1 MDEFVEYTYRNDRK
15 EGEEGE
21 PSQDSNDGDGNSAS
35 QDDDPPPGNS
45 PPPKVNEEVTLVF
58 GNKEARAMLQFCNAA
73 SASSTSGSDEYG
85 YDGGA
90 GEMDAVVSFHWGGR
104 PVVIE
109 ASDGEG
115 RYDAEVILA
124 TLDHQLVGRGVR
136 RQAQATAGGGG
147 GSANRSRSG

>member
-1 MDEFVEYTYRNDRK
+1 MDAFVEYSFRDERK
-15 EGEEGE
+15 DGEEGI
-21 PSQDSNDGDGNSAS
+21 PSQDDGEDGDGSGAS
-35 QDDDPPPGNS
+35 QDDDAPPPGNA
-45 PPPKVNEEVTLVF
+45 PPSKVNEEVTLVF
-58 GNKEARAMLQFCNAA
+58 GIKEARAMLQFCNAA
-73 SASSTSGSDEYG
+73 SASSSTGNDEYG

-136 RQAQATAGGGG
+136 RQAAAGG